1 MFHLKDFFYL
11 QRNDRQAIMVLLG
24 IVIVCITLVIV
35 VGMLNPSNGDRSNSQ
50 QVHPYA
56 TSENAAPGD
65 HPQKKAD
72 NGNTA
77 EQEHLYYKV
86 DGVPHELFP
95 FDPNTADS
103 TQLLRLGLQPW
114 QVRSISRYRAKGGIF
129 REPSDFARLYG
140 LTKKQYEIL
149 APYIIIGEDYRPAS
163 DYYGRKARRQ
173 GYGQGRG
180 ESLDG
185 NAYSGSGFQGSYEQ
199 NGANGKN
206 GIGGT
211 RGANGSEGGKQKVY
225 SYPQKLK
232 PGQHV
237 SVNSSDTTE
246 LMKIPGIGSYYA
258 KVIVRYR
265 DKLGGFASL
274 SQLQEIEG
282 LPKEA
287 LPFFTVNA
295 SEVKR
300 LNINKLSLNQLRQHP
315 YLNFYQ
321 AKEICDY
328 RRLKGPIHNL
338 QELKLL
344 KDFPPDEIER
354 LKPYI
359 AF

>member
-114 QVRSISRYRAKGGIF
+114 QVRSIYRYRAKGGIF

-163 DYYGRKARRQ
+163 DYYGRKAGRQ

-180 ESLDG
+180 EALDG
-185 NAYSGSGFQGSYEQ
+185 NGGS
-199 NGANGKN
+199 
-206 GIGGT
+206 I
-211 RGANGSEGGKQKVY
+211 GANGSEGGKQKVY

-258 KVIVRYR
+258 KAIVRYR

-359 AF
+359 SF

>member
-24 IVIVCITLVIV
+24 IVIVCVTLVIV

-56 TSENAAPGD
+56 TSENAAPGN

-72 NGNTA
+72 YGNTA

-114 QVRSISRYRAKGGIF
+114 QVRSIYRYRAKGGIF

-140 LTKKQYEIL
+140 LTKKQYEVL

-163 DYYGRKARRQ
+163 DYYGRKTGRQ
-173 GYGQGRG
+173 GYGQGKG
-180 ESLDG
+180 NSQDG
-185 NAYSGSGFQGSYEQ
+185 SSYPE
-199 NGANGKN
+199 A
-206 GIGGT
+206 
-211 RGANGSEGGKQKVY
+211 GKQKVY

-258 KVIVRYR
+258 KAIVRYR

-274 SQLQEIEG
+274 SQLREIEG
-282 LPKEA
+282 LPEEA
-287 LPFFTVNA
+287 LPFLTVNA
-295 SEVKR
+295 NEVRK
-300 LNINKLSLNQLRQHP
+300 LNINKFSLNQLRQHP

-344 KDFPPDEIER
+344 KDFPTNEIER

-359 AF
+359 EF

>member
-35 VGMLNPSNGDRSNSQ
+35 VGMLSPSSDGSFHNYPARSDKAASANERN
-50 QVHPYA
+50 A
-56 TSENAAPGD
+56 TSKDNAYE
-65 HPQKKAD
+65 K
-72 NGNTA
+72 
-77 EQEHLYYKV
+77 EHLYYKV
-86 DGVPHELFP
+86 DGVPHELFA

-114 QVRSISRYRAKGGIF
+114 QVRSIYRYRAKGGIF
-129 REPSDFARLYG
+129 REPSDIARLYG
-140 LTKKQYEIL
+140 LTKKQYEVL

-163 DYYGRKARRQ
+163 DYYGRKTGRQ
-173 GYGQGRG
+173 GYAQGRG
-180 ESLDG
+180 NSQDG
-185 NAYSGSGFQGSYEQ
+185 SSYPE
-199 NGANGKN
+199 A
-206 GIGGT
+206 
-211 RGANGSEGGKQKVY
+211 GKQKVY

-258 KVIVRYR
+258 KAIVRYR

-274 SQLQEIEG
+274 SQLREIEG
-282 LPKEA
+282 LPEEA
-287 LPFFTVNA
+287 LPFLTVNA
-295 SEVKR
+295 NEVRK
-300 LNINKLSLNQLRQHP
+300 LNINKFSLNQLRQHP

-344 KDFPPDEIER
+344 KDFPTNEIER

-359 AF
+359 EF

>member
-35 VGMLNPSNGDRSNSQ
+35 VGMLSPSSDGSFHNYPTRSEKAASANERNT
-50 QVHPYA
+50 
-56 TSENAAPGD
+56 TSKENAYEK
-65 HPQKKAD
+65 Q
-72 NGNTA
+72 
-77 EQEHLYYKV
+77 HLYYKV
-86 DGVPHELFP
+86 DGVPHELFA

-114 QVRSISRYRAKGGIF
+114 QVRSIYRYRAKGGIF

-163 DYYGRKARRQ
+163 DYYGRKSGRQ

-180 ESLDG
+180 YSQ
-185 NAYSGSGFQGSYEQ
+185 NRSSYSGSGFQGSY
-199 NGANGKN
+199 GKN
-206 GIGGT
+206 GMGGT
-211 RGANGSEGGKQKVY
+211 KETNGHEGERQKVY
-225 SYPQKLK
+225 SFPKKLK

-258 KVIVRYR
+258 KAIVRYR

-274 SQLQEIEG
+274 SQLREIEG
-282 LPKEA
+282 LPEEA
-287 LPFFTVNA
+287 LPFLTVNA
-295 SEVKR
+295 SEVRK

-359 AF
+359 DF

>member
-35 VGMLNPSNGDRSNSQ
+35 VGMLSPSSDGSFHNYPARSDKAASANERN
-50 QVHPYA
+50 A
-56 TSENAAPGD
+56 TSKDNAYE
-65 HPQKKAD
+65 K
-72 NGNTA
+72 
-77 EQEHLYYKV
+77 EHLYYKV
-86 DGVPHELFP
+86 DGVPHELFA

-114 QVRSISRYRAKGGIF
+114 QVRSIYRYRAKGGIF

-258 KVIVRYR
+258 KAIVRYR

-274 SQLQEIEG
+274 SQLREIEG
-282 LPKEA
+282 LPEEA
-287 LPFFTVNA
+287 LPFLTVNA
-295 SEVKR
+295 NEVRK

-344 KDFPPDEIER
+344 KDFPTNEIER

-359 AF
+359 EF